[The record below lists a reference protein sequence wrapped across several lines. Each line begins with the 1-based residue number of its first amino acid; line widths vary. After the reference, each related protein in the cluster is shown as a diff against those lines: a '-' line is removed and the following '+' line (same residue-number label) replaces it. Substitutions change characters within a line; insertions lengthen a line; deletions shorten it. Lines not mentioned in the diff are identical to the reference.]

1 MHGGGDALGS
11 NAGFHEKMDALDLVI
26 NALLDHE
33 KRLDAISHRLETL
46 ASRTTRPKRAQ
57 RPPEEQRRAP
67 PEPRVVDQPPHVLF
81 HNWSEFATT
90 CRGAAMAA
98 FELTASHFA
107 VYALREN
114 HVFTYEEGLPDQR
127 VKVSEDSSHL
137 TIDKASVKTIDA
149 FLFLLG
155 RRLRCGLP
163 LAIESAQTCLKDN
176 EYLFE
181 LHYTLE
187 PEAVKT
193 FLSQALHVAS
203 DKIVEGQI
211 TF

>member
-1 MHGGGDALGS
+1 LGS

-46 ASRTTRPKRAQ
+46 ASRTTRPERTR
-57 RPPEEQRRAP
+57 RPPEAQRRAP
-67 PEPRVVDQPPHVLF
+67 LEPRVVDQPPQVLF

-98 FELTASHFA
+98 FELTANHFA
-107 VYALREN
+107 VYALLEN
-114 HVFTYEEGLPDQR
+114 RIFTYGEDLPDQR

-137 TIDKASVKTIDA
+137 SIDKASVKTIDA
-149 FLFLLG
+149 FHFLLG
-155 RRLRCGLP
+155 RRLRCGLT
-163 LAIESAQTCLKDN
+163 LAIETSQTRLKDN

-181 LHYTLE
+181 LRYTPE

-211 TF
+211 IF